1 MIYLA
6 LFYEFFKVGLFS
18 IGGGLATL
26 PFLYKLAERRPDW
39 LTVQT
44 IADMIAISEST
55 PGPIGINM
63 ATYAG
68 YQVAGVFGGI
78 IATLGEVAPSII
90 IIVIIAKFLAEFDK
104 NPLVKHA
111 FYGLRAAV
119 VGLITFA
126 LLKLL
131 SATLLAGGSINYL
144 NTGLYLVFVAL
155 VLVFKK
161 AHPLVWILLGA
172 AIGLILRL
180 PS

>member
-1 MIYLA
+1 MIYLS
-6 LFYEFFKVGLFS
+6 LFYEFFKIGLFS

-26 PFLYKLAERRPDW
+26 PFLYKLAETHPHW
-39 LTVQT
+39 LSAQT

-68 YQVAGVFGGI
+68 YQAAGPLGGV

-90 IIVIIAKFLAEFDK
+90 IIVIIARFLAEFDK
-104 NPLVKHA
+104 NPIVKHA

-131 SATLLAGGSINYL
+131 AVTLLLDGMVNYF
-144 NTGLYLVFVAL
+144 NVVVYLALVAL
-155 VLVFKK
+155 VLNFKK
-161 AHPLVWILLGA
+161 VHPLVWILIGA
-172 AIGLILRL
+172 GIGVVSALVL
-180 PS
+180 